1 MDAFELVGRL
11 TLDSSGV
18 TAGLNA
24 AETKSGFSAWGVTV
38 GNLAA
43 RAFSSTF
50 SAATKFA
57 RSIFETG
64 MDFDAQLSSVNAIK
78 DFTEEEF
85 NSIREEAIELGRTTK
100 YTATE
105 VGEGFYYMGLAGWN
119 STQMLAGIEPVLNLA
134 AASGENLGRASD
146 IVTDALTAFGYKAED
161 AAMFVDVLA
170 QASANSNTT
179 VSMMGEA
186 FKYLAP
192 VAGSLNYSVQDVAV
206 GLGLLANSGIKASQ
220 AGTSL
225 RQILGTLENP
235 SAEAGKAMEELGI
248 RLDDDTGK
256 IKPFKQLVGELRDI
270 YQNSDFNPKEGRT
283 VEEITAATEEYAAT
297 VEMLNEQLQ
306 AGSLTEKDFSEML
319 GDAQKKYSDYVHFN
333 AKFLSQL
340 GEIGGL
346 RGISS
351 LLAIMM
357 STDEDYDKL
366 VQSIED
372 SEGAAE
378 GMRDKQIDNLK
389 GDITL
394 LNSALDGL
402 KILVSDE
409 YKNDLRGFVSVFT
422 EEIGKMGDAFSEGGL
437 SGMFINL
444 TDWIIN
450 GITDTLSD
458 PKITV
463 EGATEF
469 GQALGDFV
477 GHLVS
482 TLITSAPE
490 VISGLFTAG
499 ESLATGLIEGLFAGL
514 FGVGE
519 GSVYGIIDNIES
531 EQKKA
536 VDEAN
541 QTAIK
546 AQGIVGYMESL
557 SAKYGDA
564 AKNTEEWSKSLE
576 RLKQLLPDINADIS
590 SSTTELS
597 AYIEQSRQIAIQKAA
612 DKALE
617 DLRAQYAQAQV
628 DYAFQEGERQYNEAM
643 ANAAL
648 EKVVSAVSQW
658 QADQFGMKSAEELRS
673 GWYESFQNNPKGTW
687 AELMNRVAIGGLQY
701 DDPEL
706 ESAQKVYEEST
717 AAAQKNAE
725 SMATLATNAETLAA
739 KLSFAEQAVA
749 TVNTASMQE
758 GFDAAASASSSLASR
773 MNSVSVPS
781 FAGGSE
787 DGSNAKGNWDVPYD
801 NYAAILHR
809 NEMVL
814 TATQARQYREGRGNS
829 LDAATL
835 AQAMRSAVLD
845 LTMELNGEA
854 VGRVFGD
861 QTTRRVNHNISQINR
876 RHRYGYGG

>member
-1 MDAFELVGRL
+1 MDAFNLVAKL
-11 TLDSSGV
+11 TLDDSGL
-18 TAGLNA
+18 TTKLNA
-24 AETKSGFSAWGVTV
+24 AENTGKFSAWGVTV
-38 GNLAA
+38 GNLASK
-43 RAFSSTF
+43 AFAATF
-50 SAATKFA
+50 SAGTKFA

-64 MDFDAQLSSVNAIK
+64 MDFDAQLSGVNAIK

-85 NSIREEAIELGRTTK
+85 AAIREKAIELGRTTK

-105 VGEGFYYMGLAGWN
+105 VGEAFYYMGLAGWN
-119 STQMLAGIEPVLNLA
+119 SEEMLEGIEPVLNLA

-146 IVTDALTAFGYKAED
+146 IVTDALTAMGYTASD
-161 AAMFVDVLA
+161 TSRFVDVLA
-170 QASANSNTT
+170 AASANSNTT
-179 VSMMGEA
+179 VGMMGEA
-186 FKYLAP
+186 FKYLATTGG
-192 VAGSLNYSVQDVAV
+192 VLEYSIEDVAAV
-206 GLGLLANSGIKASQ
+206 LGLLANNGIKASQ
-220 AGTSL
+220 AGTSM
-225 RQILGTLENP
+225 RQILNTLINP
-235 SAEAGKAMEELGI
+235 SEDAAKAMQKLGLSLFDPKTNE
-248 RLDDDTGK
+248 R
-256 IKPFKQLVGELRDI
+256 KPLGQV
-270 YQNSDFNPKEGRT
+270 
-283 VEEITAATEEYAAT
+283 VEEMREIFKD
-297 VEMLNEQLQ
+297 
-306 AGSLTEKDFSEML
+306 AGL
-319 GDAQKKYSDYVHFN
+319 
-333 AKFLSQL
+333 QL
-340 GEIGGL
+340 GEGFDAGELQARLDKLNAWYDEEYEKIEQMSSGKKKALKELDKEYKERFIEETTPNQSFLAKLGDIGGM

-351 LLAIMM
+351 LFALMK
-357 STDEDYDKL
+357 STDEDFDQL
-366 VQSIED
+366 VQSVEN

-378 GMRDKQIDNLK
+378 KMRDKQIDNLK

-402 KILVSDE
+402 KIMVSDE
-409 YKNDLRGFVSVFT
+409 YKDDLRAFVATFT

-450 GITDTLSD
+450 GITNTLSD
-458 PKITV
+458 PNITV

-469 GQALGDFV
+469 GKALGDFV
-477 GHLVS
+477 GHLIS
-482 TLITSAPE
+482 TLVTNAPE
-490 VISGLFTAG
+490 IISGLFTAG

-531 EQKKA
+531 EQKNA

-557 SAKYGDA
+557 SAKYGAA

-576 RLKQLLPDINADIS
+576 RLKQLLPDINADL
-590 SSTTELS
+590 STSTSELS
-597 AYIEQSRQIAIQKAA
+597 EYIEQSRQIAIQKAA

-648 EKVVSAVSQW
+648 EKVISAVSQW
-658 QADQFGMKSAEELRS
+658 QADRFGIKSAEELRS
-673 GWYESFQNNPKGTW
+673 EWYKSFQNNPKGTW
-687 AELMNRVAIGGLQY
+687 ADLMNRVAIGGLQY

-725 SMATLATNAETLAA
+725 SMATLATNAETLAS

-758 GFDAAASASSSLASR
+758 GFDAAAAASSSLASR
-773 MNSVSVPS
+773 MNSVSVPP
-781 FAGGSE
+781 FAGESE
-787 DGSNAKGNWDVPYD
+787 DGSHASGAWNIPYD
-801 NYAAILHR
+801 NYRAVLHR
-809 NEMVL
+809 GERVL
-814 TATQARQYREGRGNS
+814 TASQARRGTGTAFDSAELNR
-829 LDAATL
+829 AVA
-835 AQAMRSAVLD
+835 SAVASAVGNIQIN
-845 LTMELNGEA
+845 LNGKA
-854 VGRVFGD
+854 VANAISGDVSRNIYQDQLGR
-861 QTTRRVNHNISQINR
+861 
-876 RHRYGYGG
+876 RYAPA